1 MVLGSWNGISFFDK
15 HLKFHCAFKCLNK
28 AIQVL
33 SVHPDGQQQCHK
45 LCYRNI
51 SAGNYHLIR
60 QIYNAYDN
68 VLLLLEQKPKHME
81 YRIMP
86 EGDFLTGFHVGHW
99 NAIGEAY
106 ERMKAAVRIVHEK
119 LD

>member
-1 MVLGSWNGISFFDK
+1 MGSEMCIRDSFLCIQMDSSSVTNSATGIYQLGT
-15 HLKFHCAFKCLNK
+15 
-28 AIQVL
+28 
-33 SVHPDGQQQCHK
+33 PE
-45 LCYRNI
+45 R
-51 SAGNYHLIR
+51 YHLIR